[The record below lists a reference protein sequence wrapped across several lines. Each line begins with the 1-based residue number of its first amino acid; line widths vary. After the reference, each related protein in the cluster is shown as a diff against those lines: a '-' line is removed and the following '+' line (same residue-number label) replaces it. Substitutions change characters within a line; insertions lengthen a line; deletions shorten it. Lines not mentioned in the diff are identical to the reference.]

1 MKNQVIKASL
11 AGCLLALSQGVWAD
25 SFILKDVQVSG
36 LERVAAG
43 TVLSNVPVRVGQTF
57 DDNMTAGIV
66 RSLFKTGLFDDVKIS
81 RRGNVLLVNVHER
94 AAVGDIKVSGNHVIP
109 TKALLAALKQA
120 GVAKGRPL
128 DKSALNKIQKEIKQQ
143 YLARGNYAA
152 NVETKL
158 QKLPRNR
165 VGVNIKVQEGGV
177 ARIKRLKIS
186 GNKAYS
192 EATLMK
198 LLESGTRGKIAFL
211 SSRDK
216 YSREKLVGDIDKLTS
231 FYRDRGYL
239 NFEVLSTQVALSK
252 DKKSVFVNLNIKEG
266 DQYRVGKVKVVGDT
280 GLSNAEIKK
289 LLTLREGQVF
299 SQTKLAETRKN
310 VKNRLGKDGFAF
322 SRIGILPKVDNVNKR
337 VDLTLQ
343 AEKGQRTYVR
353 RINIRGNFRTK
364 EEVFRREMRQL
375 ESSFL
380 SKQKVVR
387 SKERIQRLPFVESVK
402 ITTSP
407 VAGRSDQVDLD
418 VIVSERSSNRF
429 NAGIGYSGNS
439 VTFNVGLTQNNFMG
453 TGKSLSVSAVNS
465 KSTKSLRISHNNP
478 YHTVDGVGRG
488 FNVYY
493 DKTDAG
499 EDDLSDYSSNAYGA
513 DINYTIPLTED
524 NSLRFSIGGEHREI
538 ITSDLSPEHIKDFVD
553 PDGTGAKKGTY
564 NNILGKVSYV
574 HDTRD
579 RFLFP
584 TKGQRQSIALEV
596 GLPGSDLEYYKL
608 KYKAAKYLPVTE
620 KMTFALKGGISY
632 GEGFG
637 KTSTLPFFERFYAG
651 GISTVRGFD
660 NNSLGP
666 KARIKNSAGVIV
678 DSTDPAGG
686 NLSVNARAEL
696 LFPVPF
702 AEDVKGLRMS
712 AFVDA
717 GNVYKDFDAFEAADV
732 RYSAGLSATWISP
745 LGPFTL
751 SYAKPL
757 NEKAGDEVQE
767 LQFSIGASF

>member
-1 MKNQVIKASL
+1 MKNQVMKSSL

-25 SFILKDVQVSG
+25 SFVLKDVQVSG

-57 DDNMTAGIV
+57 DDRMTANIV

-81 RRGNVLLVNVHER
+81 RRGDVLLVKVHER
-94 AAVGDIKVSGNHVIP
+94 AAVGEIELSGNHLIE
-109 TKALLAALKQA
+109 TKVLLAALKQA

-128 DKSALNKIQKEIKQQ
+128 DKSALNSIQRQIKQQ
-143 YLARGNYAA
+143 YLSRGNYAA

-165 VGVNIKVQEGGV
+165 VGVKIKIQEGGV
-177 ARIKRLKIS
+177 ARIKRFKIS

-192 EATLMK
+192 ETTLNK
-198 LLESGTRGKIAFL
+198 LMESGTKGKL
-211 SSRDK
+211 SFFSTRDK
-216 YSREKLVGDIDKLTS
+216 YSKEKLVGDIDKLTS

-239 NFEVLSTQVALSK
+239 NFQVLSSQVALSK
-252 DKKSVFVNLNIKEG
+252 DKKSVYVNLNIHEG
-266 DQYRVGKVKVVGDT
+266 DQYRVGKVKVSGDT
-280 GLSNAEIKK
+280 GISSNELKNIIKLK
-289 LLTLREGQVF
+289 EGQVF
-299 SQTKLAETRKN
+299 SQTRLVETRKN
-310 VKNRLGKDGFAF
+310 LKNRMGKDGFAF
-322 SRIGILPKVDNVNKR
+322 SRIGILPQVDKVNKR
-337 VDLTLQ
+337 VDLIFQ

-364 EEVFRREMRQL
+364 QEVFRREMRQL

-380 SKQKVVR
+380 SKEKVAR
-387 SKERIQRLPFVESVK
+387 SKARIQRLPFVESVK

-407 VAGRSDQVDLD
+407 VAGRSDQVDL
-418 VIVSERSSNRF
+418 IVTVVEQSSNRF
-429 NAGIGYSGNS
+429 DAGIGYSGS
-439 VTFNVGLTQNNFMG
+439 GLLFNVGLTQNNFMG
-453 TGKSLSVSAVNS
+453 TGKSLSVNAANSSA
-465 KSTKSLRISHNNP
+465 TKSFRISYNNP

-493 DKTDAG
+493 NKTDAS
-499 EDDLSDYSSNAYGA
+499 EDNTSDYISNAYGA
-513 DINYTIPLTED
+513 DVNYTIPITED
-524 NSLRFSIGGEHREI
+524 NSLRFSLGGEHREI
-538 ITSDLSPEHIKDFVD
+538 ITSSNTPQHITDFIAANNN
-553 PDGTGAKKGTY
+553 GKSKY
-564 NNILGKVSYV
+564 NNLLGKISYV

-584 TKGQRQSIALEV
+584 TSGQRESIALEV
-596 GLPGSDLEYYKL
+596 GLPGSDLEFYKL
-608 KYKAAKYLPVTE
+608 RLKAATYLPVTE
-620 KMTFALKGGISY
+620 KMTFALKGEISY
-632 GEGFG
+632 GAGYG
-637 KTSTLPFFERFYAG
+637 KTKDLPFYERFYGG

-660 NNSLGP
+660 NNSLG
-666 KARIKNSAGVIV
+666 KR
-678 DSTDPAGG
+678 DPITNDPIGG
-686 NLSVNARAEL
+686 NLAVNARAEL

-712 AFVDA
+712 VFVDA
-717 GNVYKDFDAFEAADV
+717 GNVFEDKFDSAEV
-732 RYSAGLSATWISP
+732 RYSAGLSATWMSP

-757 NEKAGDEVQE
+757 NEKPGDDIQN

>member
-1 MKNQVIKASL
+1 MKNQMMKASL
-11 AGCLLALSQGVWAD
+11 AGCLLALTQGVWAD
-25 SFILKDVQVSG
+25 SFVLKDVRVSG

-57 DDNMTAGIV
+57 DDQMTAGIV

-94 AAVGDIKVSGNHVIP
+94 AAVGEIKVTGNHVIP

-128 DKSALNKIQKEIKQQ
+128 NKSALNRIQQEIKQQ

-165 VGVNIKVQEGGV
+165 VGVNIKVHEGGV

-192 EATLMK
+192 EATLRK
-198 LLESGTRGKIAFL
+198 LLESGTKGKIAFL

-216 YSREKLVGDIDKLTS
+216 YSKEKLVGDIDKLTS

-266 DQYRVGKVKVVGDT
+266 DQYRVGKVKVIGDT
-280 GLSNAEIKK
+280 GLSKSEIQK

-299 SQTKLAETRKN
+299 SQTKLTETRKN

-322 SRIGILPKVDNVNKR
+322 SRIGVLPKIDNVNKR

-353 RINIRGNFRTK
+353 RINIRGNYRTK

-380 SKQKVVR
+380 SKEKVVR
-387 SKERIQRLPFVESVK
+387 SKVRIQRLPFVESVK

-418 VIVSERSSNRF
+418 VIVTEQSSNRF
-429 NAGIGYSGNS
+429 NAGIGYSGNGI
-439 VTFNVGLTQNNFMG
+439 TFNVGLTQNNFMG

-465 KSTKSLRISHNNP
+465 KSTKSFRISHNNP

-493 DKTDAG
+493 TKNDAS
-499 EDDLSDYSSNAYGA
+499 EDDLADYNSNAYGA
-513 DINYTIPLTED
+513 DVNYTIPITED

-538 ITSDLSPEHIKDFVD
+538 ITSSLTPQHIKQFVTD
-553 PDGTGAKKGTY
+553 NGNKY

-574 HDTRD
+574 HDTRN

-608 KYKAAKYLPVTE
+608 KYRAAKYLPVTE
-620 KMTFALKGGISY
+620 KMTFALKGGIAY

-637 KTSTLPFFERFYAG
+637 KTSTLPFYERFYSG
-651 GISTVRGFD
+651 GISTVRGYD

-666 KARIKNSAGVIV
+666 VSIGSNGNPTK
-678 DSTDPAGG
+678 DPAGG

-696 LFPVPF
+696 QFPVPF

-717 GNVYKDFDAFEAADV
+717 GNVYKDFDAFEADDI
-732 RYSAGLSATWISP
+732 RYSAGISTTWMSP

-757 NEKAGDEVQE
+757 NEKPGDDIQE

>member
-1 MKNQVIKASL
+1 MKNQVLKTSL
-11 AGCLLALSQGVWAD
+11 AGCLFAISQGVWAD
-25 SFILKDVQVSG
+25 SFVLKDVQVSG

-57 DDNMTAGIV
+57 DYKMTPNIV
-66 RSLFKTGLFDDVKIS
+66 RSLFKTGLFDDVSIS
-81 RRGNVLLVNVHER
+81 RKGSVLLIKVHER
-94 AAVGDIKVSGNHVIP
+94 TAIGEIKVSGNNDIKTP
-109 TKALLAALKQA
+109 ELLAALKQA

-128 DKSALNKIQKEIKQQ
+128 DKSSLNRIQRQIKQQ
-143 YLARGNYAA
+143 YLAQGNYGAE
-152 NVETKL
+152 VETKL

-165 VGVNIKVQEGGV
+165 IAVNIKIKEGGV

-186 GNKAYS
+186 GNKAYP
-192 EATLMK
+192 EATLKK
-198 LLESGTRGKIAFL
+198 LLESGSTKGKIAFL

-216 YSREKLVGDIDKLTS
+216 YSKEKLVGDIDRLTS

-266 DQYRVGKVKVVGDT
+266 DQYRVGKVKVLGNT
-280 GLSNAEIKK
+280 GLNSKDLNK
-289 LLTLREGQVF
+289 LITLKEGQVF
-299 SQTKLAETRKN
+299 SQTKLTETRKSL
-310 VKNRLGKDGFAF
+310 KSHLGKDGFAF
-322 SRIGILPKVDNVNKR
+322 SRIGVLPQVDKVNKR
-337 VDLTLQ
+337 VNLVFQ

-353 RINIRGNFRTK
+353 RINIRGNYRTK

-380 SKQKVVR
+380 SKEKVAR
-387 SKERIQRLPFVESVK
+387 SKVRLQRLPFVGGVK

-418 VIVSERSSNRF
+418 VLIKEKSSNQF
-429 NAGIGYSGNS
+429 TAGVGYSGS
-439 VTFNVGLTQNNFMG
+439 GLLFNVGLTQNNFMG

-465 KSTKSLRISHNNP
+465 PSTKSFRISHNNP

-488 FNVYY
+488 FNVFYN
-493 DKTDAG
+493 KTDASENDVSNYNSNSYGG
-499 EDDLSDYSSNAYGA
+499 EV
-513 DINYTIPLTED
+513 NYAIPITED
-524 NSLRFSIGGEHREI
+524 NSLRFSLGGEHREI
-538 ITSDLSPEHIKDFVD
+538 ITSSTTPDHIKDFV
-553 PDGTGAKKGTY
+553 KKNGDTY
-564 NNILGKVSYV
+564 NNLLGKVSYV

-596 GLPGSDLEYYKL
+596 GLPSSDLEFYKL
-608 KYKAAKYLPVTE
+608 RYKAATYFPVTE
-620 KMTFALKGGISY
+620 KMTFALKGGLSY
-632 GEGFG
+632 GAGYG
-637 KTSTLPFFERFYAG
+637 KTDDLPFYEKFYAG

-660 NNSLGP
+660 SNSLGP
-666 KARIKNSAGVIV
+666 RDSKNDSAGG
-678 DSTDPAGG
+678 D
-686 NLSVNARAEL
+686 LSVNARAEL
-696 LFPVPF
+696 LFPLPF

-717 GNVYKDFDAFEAADV
+717 GNVYKDFDAFEADDI
-732 RYSAGLSATWISP
+732 RYSAGLSATWMSP
-745 LGPFTL
+745 LGPFTI

-757 NEKAGDEVQE
+757 NKKEGDEIQN

>member
-25 SFILKDVQVSG
+25 SFVLKDVQVSG

-81 RRGNVLLVNVHER
+81 RRGNVLLVNVRER
-94 AAVGDIKVSGNHVIP
+94 AAVGDIKVTGNHVIP

-128 DKSALNKIQKEIKQQ
+128 DKSALNRIQKEIRQQ

-165 VGVNIKVQEGGV
+165 IAVNIKVQEGGV

-252 DKKSVFVNLNIKEG
+252 DKNSVFVNLNIKEG

-280 GLSNAEIKK
+280 GLSDTEIQK

-299 SQTKLAETRKN
+299 SQTKLAQTRKN

-429 NAGIGYSGNS
+429 NAGVGYSGNS

-465 KSTKSLRISHNNP
+465 KSTKSFRISHNDP

-493 DKTDAG
+493 NKTDAS
-499 EDDLSDYSSNAYGA
+499 EDDLSDYNSDSYGA

-538 ITSDLSPEHIKDFVD
+538 TTSSLTPEHIKDFVTEN
-553 PDGTGAKKGTY
+553 GNKY

-608 KYKAAKYLPVTE
+608 KYRAAKYLPVTE
-620 KMTFALKGGISY
+620 KMTFALKGGVSY

-637 KTSTLPFFERFYAG
+637 NGKDLPFFERFYAG

-666 KARIKNSAGVIV
+666 KAVVNGVE
-678 DSTDPAGG
+678 SKEPQGG
-686 NLSVNARAEL
+686 NLAVNARAEL

-717 GNVYKDFDAFEAADV
+717 GNVYKDFDAFEADDI
-732 RYSAGLSATWISP
+732 RYSAGLSATWVSP

-757 NEKAGDEVQE
+757 NEKPGDDIQE

>member
-1 MKNQVIKASL
+1 MKNQIMKSSL
-11 AGCLLALSQGVWAD
+11 AGCLLALSQGVWAS
-25 SFILKDVQVSG
+25 SFVLKDVQVSG

-57 DDNMTAGIV
+57 NDQMTSNIV

-81 RRGNVLLVNVHER
+81 RRGDVLLVKVHEK
-94 AAVGDIKVSGNHVIP
+94 AAVGEIKVTGNHVIE
-109 TKALLAALKQA
+109 TKVLLGALKRA

-128 DKSALNKIQKEIKQQ
+128 DKSALNKIKREIKQQ
-143 YLARGNYAA
+143 YLSRGNYGA

-165 VGVNIKVQEGGV
+165 VGVNIKIQEGSV
-177 ARIKRLKIS
+177 ARIKRFKIS

-192 EATLMK
+192 EAALNKLM
-198 LLESGTRGKIAFL
+198 ESGTKGKFSFF

-216 YSREKLVGDIDKLTS
+216 YSKEKLVADIDKLTS

-239 NFEVLSTQVALSK
+239 NFQVLSSQVALSK

-266 DQYRVGKVKVVGDT
+266 DQYRIGKVKVIGNT
-280 GLSNAEIKK
+280 GINKNELKNIVK
-289 LLTLREGQVF
+289 LKEGQVF
-299 SQTKLAETRKN
+299 SQTRLSETRKN
-310 VKNRLGKDGFAF
+310 LKNRMGKDGFAY
-322 SRIGILPKVDNVNKR
+322 SRIGILPQVDKVNKR
-337 VDLTLQ
+337 VDLVFQ

-364 EEVFRREMRQL
+364 QEVFRREMRQL

-380 SKQKVVR
+380 SKEKVAR
-387 SKERIQRLPFVESVK
+387 SKVRIQRLPFVESVK

-407 VAGRSDQVDLD
+407 VAGRSDQVDLN
-418 VIVSERSSNRF
+418 VTVVEQSSNRF
-429 NAGIGYSGNS
+429 NAGIGYSGS
-439 VTFNVGLTQNNFMG
+439 GLLFNVGLTQNNFMG
-453 TGKSLSVSAVNS
+453 TGKSLSVNLANS
-465 KSTKSLRISHNNP
+465 KSTKNFRISYNNP

-493 DKTDAG
+493 NKTDAA
-499 EDDLSDYSSNAYGA
+499 EDNLSDYTSNAYGA
-513 DINYTIPLTED
+513 DVNYTIPITED

-538 ITSDLSPEHIKDFVD
+538 ITSAATPLHITNFTAANGK
-553 PDGTGAKKGTY
+553 TY
-564 NNILGKVSYV
+564 NNILGKMSYV

-579 RFLFP
+579 RYLFP
-584 TKGQRQSIALEV
+584 SSGQRHSIALET

-608 KYKAAKYLPVTE
+608 KLRTSVYRPITE
-620 KMTFALKGGISY
+620 KITFALKGGVSY
-632 GEGFG
+632 GAGYG
-637 KTSTLPFFERFYAG
+637 KTTELPFYQRFYAG

-666 KARIKNSAGVIV
+666 IALDSAGVA
-678 DSTDPAGG
+678 TKDPKGG
-686 NLSVNARAEL
+686 NLAVNARAEL

-717 GNVYKDFDAFEAADV
+717 GNVFEDKFDSAEM
-732 RYSAGLSATWISP
+732 RYSAGISTTWMSP

-757 NEKAGDEVQE
+757 NAKDTDQVQN

>member
-25 SFILKDVQVSG
+25 SFVLKDVQVSG

-43 TVLSNVPVRVGQTF
+43 TVLSNIPVRVGQTF
-57 DDNMTAGIV
+57 DDQMTANIV
-66 RSLFKTGLFDDVKIS
+66 RSLFKTGLFDDVNIS
-81 RRGNVLLVNVHER
+81 RRGDVLLVKVHER
-94 AAVGDIKVSGNHVIP
+94 AAVGEIKVTGNHVIE

-128 DKSALNKIQKEIKQQ
+128 DKSALNRIQREIKQQ
-143 YLARGNYAA
+143 YLSRGNYAA
-152 NVETKL
+152 NVETKI

-165 VGVNIKVQEGGV
+165 VGVNIKIQEGGI
-177 ARIKRLKIS
+177 ARIKRFKIS

-192 EATLMK
+192 EATLNK
-198 LLESGTRGKIAFL
+198 LMESGTKGKFSFF

-216 YSREKLVGDIDKLTS
+216 YSKEKLVGDIDKLTS

-239 NFEVLSTQVALSK
+239 NFQVLSSQVALSK
-252 DKKSVFVNLNIKEG
+252 DKKSVFVNLNISEG
-266 DQYRVGKVKVVGDT
+266 DQYRIGKVKVIGDT
-280 GLSNAEIKK
+280 GINKNELKNIVK
-289 LLTLREGQVF
+289 LKEGQVF
-299 SQTKLAETRKN
+299 SQTLLAETRKN
-310 VKNRLGKDGFAF
+310 LKNRMGKDGFAY
-322 SRIGILPKVDNVNKR
+322 SRIGILPQVDKVNKR
-337 VDLTLQ
+337 VNLVFQ

-364 EEVFRREMRQL
+364 QEVFRREMRQL

-380 SKQKVVR
+380 SKEKVAR
-387 SKERIQRLPFVESVK
+387 SKVRIQRLSFVESVK

-418 VIVSERSSNRF
+418 VTVVETSSNRF
-429 NAGIGYSGNS
+429 NAGVGYSGS
-439 VTFNVGLTQNNFMG
+439 GLLFNIGLTQNNFMG
-453 TGKSLSVSAVNS
+453 TGKSLAVSAANS
-465 KSTKSLRISHNNP
+465 SATKSFRVSYNNP

-493 DKTDAG
+493 NQTDAS
-499 EDDLSDYSSNAYGA
+499 EDDLSDYTSNAYGA
-513 DINYTIPLTED
+513 DINYTIPITED
-524 NSLRFSIGGEHREI
+524 NSVRFSLGGEHREI
-538 ITSDLSPEHIKDFVD
+538 ITSSETPLHITDFTAAN
-553 PDGTGAKKGTY
+553 GNEY

-584 TKGQRQSIALEV
+584 TSGQRQSLALEV
-596 GLPGSDLEYYKL
+596 GLPGSDLEFYKL
-608 KYKAAKYLPVTE
+608 KYRAAVYKPVTE
-620 KMTFALKGGISY
+620 KMTFALKGGVSY
-632 GEGFG
+632 GAGYG
-637 KTSTLPFFERFYAG
+637 KTTDLPFYERFYAG

-666 KARIKNSAGVIV
+666 KAKNSTAPF
-678 DSTDPAGG
+678 DDTSDPAGG
-686 NLSVNARAEL
+686 NLAVNARAEL

-712 AFVDA
+712 AFIDA
-717 GNVYKDFDAFEAADV
+717 GNVFEDKFDSADM

-745 LGPFTL
+745 LGPFTI

-757 NEKAGDEVQE
+757 NEKDGDDVQN